1 MVWTLMDFKFNP
13 FPSFPQVRL
22 LTPYMT
28 LQKLYPASLNLSTA
42 ASYAIY
48 AGLTPG

>member
-1 MVWTLMDFKFNP
+1 MD

-28 LQKLYPASLNLSTA
+28 LQKLYPARVSIYLPTA
-42 ASYAIY
+42 ASYVNY
-48 AGLTPG
+48 AGLTPGQQRV